1 MIANRVAGMLPALK
15 RSSDL
20 RGHNVGVAGGRDL
33 FVTQRGGTGALADWT
48 GSSEQLRRMQVSYTA
63 WFAVHV
69 MSSMSL
75 AGLDR
80 TYGTIG
86 EEVDRILR
94 ASEESP
100 PSTNIVIDFALMR
113 KIREASTSALQ
124 LEVDSA
130 APRIS
135 TICPEVL
142 GATTEVLRAFLTSKK
157 LPATPAFEVVLGV
170 TDPDDRLRALGRR
183 IGESDRI
190 VTASL
195 ATYLALTLCDPY
207 AYGMSPTRSI
217 HAFLASTIAR
227 AKLRSEGRADESE
240 WELTELDQQIMLA
253 PEILSAGD
261 DDVDPSTLRA
271 ALAAIKGMPAF
282 KSFMACALSHR
293 AKKAHQTNPK
303 FHGMYTI
310 LKATYIVHVSV
321 TWLQKVLMAQLA
333 LEEKAEEQQATTRA
347 APHAALT
354 PDARHVLEY
363 QLHELGQIEERHL
376 AGGDLSGAYI
386 AVAHSADAIRRQ
398 SRTAVITQ
406 SLRFEEVVVASS
418 NKTEFGNAANDTAIT
433 QAATGQTD
441 ALLALVGPEK
451 RFTLA
456 YPASLTLPGEGI
468 RSGSA
473 AVSARLAAEI
483 ASGTNADEMR
493 VLVKRLTQYA
503 TSLLA
508 LASDAA
514 QADAPPVSECGAG
527 CTEQRMYKLATPL
540 MILGRTFSFLHK
552 LYAATGTNAPNAKIP
567 VIVTMIRKAGWAST
581 DKVANMRYT
590 TSFAKQFAAFTMA
603 MGHGLLYCHESTA
616 DSTRGLQFGMAL
628 QKLRDAN
635 LTLMAMVQRRVL
647 DSTPDCHPFR
657 HGALTQLTLPAAT
670 VARMLPSDRV
680 LPLDW
685 ATASKLHLD
694 RDSTL
699 RALLGNATFTRLR
712 EEDAATLGL
721 LRQLSKSQEIGD
733 KNPVFAHMKAL
744 AFSGRK

>member
-20 RGHNVGVAGGRDL
+20 RGHNVDGAGGRDL

-48 GSSEQLRRMQVSYTA
+48 GSSEQLRRMQVHYTA

-69 MSSMSL
+69 MSSMNL

-80 TYGTIG
+80 TYGTLG

-142 GATTEVLRAFLTSKK
+142 GATTEVLRSFLTSKK
-157 LPATPAFEVVLGV
+157 LPATPAFEVILGV

-183 IGESDRI
+183 IGDSDRI

-207 AYGMSPTRSI
+207 AYGMSPTRSM

-227 AKLRSEGRADESE
+227 AKMRSEGTADEAE
-240 WELTELDQQIMLA
+240 WELTELDHQIMLA

-261 DDVDPSTLRA
+261 DDADPQTLQA

-282 KSFMACALSHR
+282 KAFMACALRHR
-293 AKKAHQTNPK
+293 ATKAHETNPK

-310 LKATYIVHVSV
+310 LKATYIVHVAV
-321 TWLQKVLMAQLA
+321 TWLQKVLMAQMK
-333 LEEKAEEQQATTRA
+333 LEETGEEQPEEARA
-347 APHAALT
+347 APHVVLT
-354 PDARHVLEY
+354 PDAAHLLEY
-363 QLHELGQIEERHL
+363 QIHELERIDDRHL
-376 AGGDLSGAYI
+376 QRGDLSGAYI
-386 AVAHSADAIRRQ
+386 ALAKSADAIRRQ
-398 SRTAVITQ
+398 SLTSVITP
-406 SLRFEEVVVASS
+406 SLHFSDVVVPKR
-418 NKTEFGNAANDTAIT
+418 NKTDYEAKGN
-433 QAATGQTD
+433 D
-441 ALLALVGPEK
+441 APIDEAENGRPENLIALVAAGK
-451 RFTLA
+451 FTLA
-456 YPASLTLPGEGI
+456 YPATLALPGEGI

-473 AVSARLAAEI
+473 GVTPRLASEI
-483 ASGTNADEMR
+483 VAGSSADEMR
-493 VLVKRLTQYA
+493 VLVKRLVQYA
-503 TSLLA
+503 KTLRA
-508 LASDAA
+508 LA
-514 QADAPPVSECGAG
+514 ADAQTAPPPVSECGAG

-540 MILGRTFSFLHK
+540 MILGRTFAFMHK

-567 VIVTMIRKAGWAST
+567 VIVTMIRKAGWSST

-590 TSFAKQFAAFTMA
+590 ASFAKQFAAFTMT
-603 MGHGLLYCHESTA
+603 MGHGLLYCHETTA
-616 DSTRGLQFGMAL
+616 DSTRGLQFGMAM

-647 DSTPDCHPFR
+647 DSTEECHPFR

-685 ATASKLHLD
+685 DTASKLQLD

-699 RALLGNATFTRLR
+699 RALLGNGTFSRLR
-712 EEDAATLGL
+712 EEDTATLGL
-721 LRQLSKSQEIGD
+721 LRVLSKNAELAGAQNEVI
-733 KNPVFAHMKAL
+733 KRMKAL